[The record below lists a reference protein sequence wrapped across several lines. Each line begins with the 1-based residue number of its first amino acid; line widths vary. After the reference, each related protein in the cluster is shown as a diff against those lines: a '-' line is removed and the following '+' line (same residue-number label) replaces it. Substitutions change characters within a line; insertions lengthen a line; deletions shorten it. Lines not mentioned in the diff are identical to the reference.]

1 MSEEKLVPKLRFSGF
16 DDEWKTYKLKD
27 LLHNKSSSISINQL
41 DDNVG
46 NYPLYG
52 ASGFLKCI
60 DFYEMDSDYISI
72 VKDGSG
78 VGNISFHEKNTS
90 VVNTSQYILPK
101 ENLNIHF
108 IFYLLQTINLNK
120 YKTGS
125 TIPHIYFKDYSIE
138 KVKIPK
144 YDEQKKIGI
153 LLKNLNAKIEI
164 LDNKLQMCQ
173 NFKKYLMQQI
183 FTQKLR
189 FKNDKQWNVYL
200 LRNFINEYN
209 ERMGNKS
216 NLPILSSTLN
226 GIFLQNEYF
235 NKSVSSK
242 DVKNYKIVPN
252 GYFTYR
258 SMSDTGK
265 FRFNI
270 QSIVEVGIISPAY
283 PVFSTQNID
292 DYFLYYYLNNSNF
305 IKKQILSLKEG
316 GTRYALSFSKFKKLK
331 ITLPS
336 LEEQEKIANFLSAVD
351 KKIDL
356 IQTQIQK
363 MEEFK
368 KGLLQQMFVVR
379 INWRCNFKLAKSP
392 GFNKHLLILKNKIIF
407 IIIELIIGDL
417 FMKIEKDAE
426 NILNKFSK
434 TLENIPDLEETWY
447 ITDNLNLTREDKSHE
462 KHPEKILRNAHI
474 DKEGKLVV
482 KRADWV
488 N

>member
-1 MSEEKLVPKLRFSGF
+1 MLQIHWHSKTWFKLRFSGF

-153 LLKNLNAKIEI
+153 LLKNLDAKIEI

-189 FKNDKQWNVYL
+189 FDDNCQYKTKQVKDFLIESKIEGIDDINKRLTVKLNLKGITVRESKTIEIEGATKQFIRKTGQFIYGKQNLHKGAFGIIPKELDGYL
-200 LRNFINEYN
+200 TSSDIPSFDFKGGIEPKWFYYYFAR
-209 ERMGNKS
+209 KS
-216 NLPILSSTLN
+216 FYEKLENLSTGTGSKRISPKEFLN
-226 GIFLQNEYF
+226 I
-235 NKSVSSK
+235 KI
-242 DVKNYKIVPN
+242 IVP
-252 GYFTYR
+252 
-258 SMSDTGK
+258 
-265 FRFNI
+265 
-270 QSIVEVGIISPAY
+270 
-283 PVFSTQNID
+283 
-292 DYFLYYYLNNSNF
+292 
-305 IKKQILSLKEG
+305 
-316 GTRYALSFSKFKKLK
+316 
-331 ITLPS
+331 
-336 LEEQEKIANFLSAVD
+336 
-351 KKIDL
+351 
-356 IQTQIQK
+356 
-363 MEEFK
+363 EFK
-368 KGLLQQMFVVR
+368 EQHKIVVR
-379 INWRCNFKLAKSP
+379 INWRCNFKLAKSSS
-392 GFNKHLLILKNKIIF
+392 FNKHLLILKNKIIF
-407 IIIELIIGDL
+407 III
-417 FMKIEKDAE
+417 K
-426 NILNKFSK
+426 
-434 TLENIPDLEETWY
+434 
-447 ITDNLNLTREDKSHE
+447 
-462 KHPEKILRNAHI
+462 
-474 DKEGKLVV
+474 
-482 KRADWV
+482 
-488 N
+488 

>member
-1 MSEEKLVPKLRFSGF
+1 MSEEKLVPKLRFDGF
-16 DDEWKTYKLKD
+16 NKVWESKQISEIAEVVGGGTPKTEIVDYWDGEIKWFTPSEIGKTKYVFDSDRHITEKGLKNSSAKLLPKD
-27 LLHNKSSSISINQL
+27 ALLLSSRATVGEISIALTECSTNQGFQSL
-41 DDNVG
+41 ITKSNVDNDFIYYLISTIK
-46 NYPLYG
+46 NE
-52 ASGFLKCI
+52 FLRR
-60 DFYEMDSDYISI
+60 SS
-72 VKDGSG
+72 
-78 VGNISFHEKNTS
+78 
-90 VVNTSQYILPK
+90 
-101 ENLNIHF
+101 
-108 IFYLLQTINLNK
+108 
-120 YKTGS
+120 GS
-125 TIPHIYFKDYSIE
+125 TFLEINKNEIKRMPINIPELS
-138 KVKIPK
+138 
-144 YDEQKKIGI
+144 EQKKIS
-153 LLKNLNAKIEI
+153 NLFSAIDNKIEM
-164 LDNKLQMCQ
+164 LEKKCEYYQD
-173 NFKKYLMQQI
+173 FKKYLMQRI
-183 FTQKLR
+183 FSSSDDKLR

-331 ITLPS
+331 ISLPS
-336 LEEQEKIANFLSAVD
+336 LEEQKKIANFLSAVD

-368 KGLLQQMFVVR
+368 KGLLQQMFV
-379 INWRCNFKLAKSP
+379 
-392 GFNKHLLILKNKIIF
+392 
-407 IIIELIIGDL
+407 
-417 FMKIEKDAE
+417 
-426 NILNKFSK
+426 
-434 TLENIPDLEETWY
+434 
-447 ITDNLNLTREDKSHE
+447 
-462 KHPEKILRNAHI
+462 
-474 DKEGKLVV
+474 
-482 KRADWV
+482 
-488 N
+488 

>member
-1 MSEEKLVPKLRFSGF
+1 MRFPSYSSEWHSYTLGEILTFYSTNSFSREKL
-16 DDEWKTYKLKD
+16 
-27 LLHNKSSSISINQL
+27 
-41 DDNVG
+41 
-46 NYPLYG
+46 NYDTGSVKNIHYG
-52 ASGFLKCI
+52 DIHTKFP
-60 DFYEMDSDYISI
+60 SI
-72 VKDGSG
+72 VSIDNNKDIPFINDDLDLSKF
-78 VGNISFHEKNTS
+78 SED
-90 VVNTSQYILPK
+90 QYLREGDLIIADASEDYEDIGK
-101 ENLNIHF
+101 AIEVKD
-108 IFYLLQTINLNK
+108 INN
-120 YKTGS
+120 
-125 TIPHIYFKDYSIE
+125 E
-138 KVKIPK
+138 KVLAGLHTILARDENDMAVNGFKAYLFSTNNLKTKIKIIANGISVLGISKNNLSKLNVEIPSK
-144 YDEQKKIGI
+144 KEQQNIVSFISDIDKKIE
-153 LLKNLNAKIEI
+153 LLEKKHQLYLDFKN
-164 LDNKLQMCQ
+164 
-173 NFKKYLMQQI
+173 YLMQQI
-183 FTQKLR
+183 FAQKLR

-331 ITLPS
+331 ISLPS
-336 LEEQEKIANFLSAVD
+336 LEEQKKIANFLSAVD

-368 KGLLQQMFVVR
+368 KGLLQQMFVVQ
-379 INWRCNFKLAKSP
+379 
-392 GFNKHLLILKNKIIF
+392 LILSLLQNK
-407 IIIELIIGDL
+407 
-417 FMKIEKDAE
+417 
-426 NILNKFSK
+426 
-434 TLENIPDLEETWY
+434 
-447 ITDNLNLTREDKSHE
+447 
-462 KHPEKILRNAHI
+462 KHI
-474 DKEGKLVV
+474 
-482 KRADWV
+482 
-488 N
+488 

>member
-1 MSEEKLVPKLRFSGF
+1 MRFSGF

-153 LLKNLNAKIEI
+153 LLKNLDAKIEI

-189 FKNDKQWNVYL
+189 FADDENWVTVTIANIFDNITDYVAAGSFADIRKNVTYLKDPDYAQLIRTADLKSNFTNGDFVYVDKHAFEYLWRVNLDEPCIVLPNIGNIGEVYYINPKELPYSNNALAPNAILLKSNDNIKFKYYL
-200 LRNFINEYN
+200 LESPYFKNQLDIINEAGG
-209 ERMGNKS
+209 RGK
-216 NLPILSSTLN
+216 
-226 GIFLQNEYF
+226 F
-235 NKSVSSK
+235 NKTNLK
-242 DVKNYKIVPN
+242 KIKIKVPN
-252 GYFTYR
+252 NDLEKEKIAKCL
-258 SMSDTGK
+258 SNVDNK
-265 FRFNI
+265 LKLFNI
-270 QSIVEVGIISPAY
+270 Q
-283 PVFSTQNID
+283 
-292 DYFLYYYLNNSNF
+292 
-305 IKKQILSLKEG
+305 
-316 GTRYALSFSKFKKLK
+316 
-331 ITLPS
+331 
-336 LEEQEKIANFLSAVD
+336 
-351 KKIDL
+351 L
-356 IQTQIQK
+356 IEMQ
-363 MEEFK
+363 EFK
-368 KGLLQQMFVVR
+368 KGLLQQMFV
-379 INWRCNFKLAKSP
+379 
-392 GFNKHLLILKNKIIF
+392 
-407 IIIELIIGDL
+407 
-417 FMKIEKDAE
+417 
-426 NILNKFSK
+426 
-434 TLENIPDLEETWY
+434 
-447 ITDNLNLTREDKSHE
+447 
-462 KHPEKILRNAHI
+462 
-474 DKEGKLVV
+474 
-482 KRADWV
+482 
-488 N
+488 

>member
-1 MSEEKLVPKLRFSGF
+1 MLQIHWHSKTWFKLRFSGF

-153 LLKNLNAKIEI
+153 LLKNLDAKIEI

-189 FKNDKQWNVYL
+189 FDYDMIKLKDICKINKGKQLNKDAMIENGKYYVLNGGKEPSGYTNEWNTSENTITISEGGNSCGYVNFNTEKFWSGGHCYYL
-200 LRNFINEYN
+200 
-209 ERMGNKS
+209 S
-216 NLPILSSTLN
+216 NLHENVDDYYLYSYLKFKEEFIMRLRVGSGLPNIQKGDIEN
-226 GIFLQNEYF
+226 IKIQI
-235 NKSVSSK
+235 VSK
-242 DVKNYKIVPN
+242 DNQNKI
-252 GYFTYR
+252 
-258 SMSDTGK
+258 
-265 FRFNI
+265 
-270 QSIVEVGIISPAY
+270 
-283 PVFSTQNID
+283 
-292 DYFLYYYLNNSNF
+292 SN
-305 IKKQILSLKEG
+305 LL
-316 GTRYALSFSKFKKLK
+316 
-331 ITLPS
+331 
-336 LEEQEKIANFLSAVD
+336 LSAD
-351 KKIDL
+351 KKINS
-356 IQTQIQK
+356 IQIQK
-363 MEEFK
+363 ENFENFK

-392 GFNKHLLILKNKIIF
+392 SFNKHLLILKNKIIF
-407 IIIELIIGDL
+407 III
-417 FMKIEKDAE
+417 K
-426 NILNKFSK
+426 
-434 TLENIPDLEETWY
+434 
-447 ITDNLNLTREDKSHE
+447 
-462 KHPEKILRNAHI
+462 
-474 DKEGKLVV
+474 
-482 KRADWV
+482 
-488 N
+488 